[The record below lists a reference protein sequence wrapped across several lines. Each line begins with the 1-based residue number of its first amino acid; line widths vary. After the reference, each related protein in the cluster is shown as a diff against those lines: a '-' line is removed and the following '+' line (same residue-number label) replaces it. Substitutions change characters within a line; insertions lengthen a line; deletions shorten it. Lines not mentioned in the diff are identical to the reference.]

1 MEPSMKLRGGQV
13 IPDEFLR
20 GEIQFKNVTFAY
32 PTRKKQ
38 VVHLYIAVIYDN
50 KEKHVF
56 RLF

>member
-1 MEPSMKLRGGQV
+1 MKLRGGQV